1 MSVRVTV
8 TGHLTNDPQQRQAQN
23 GNQYTT
29 VSVAGNEH
37 SRNGDEAFYFGA
49 MFFGK
54 RGETV
59 LNYHKG
65 DLVSMTGHLHE
76 YQGNDGNTYKQL
88 NYAEIEL
95 LHQKQNQQQSN
106 NNQANY
112 NQQPSNNGAQSNQ
125 EFNKG
130 QQPVW
135 NGQPNNYQSQQSPNN
150 GQPQPDNQNDWRN
163 NFNNQNGG
171 NGNINLDDLP
181 FN

>member
-23 GNQYTT
+23 GQAYTT

-37 SRNGDEAFYFGA
+37 NRDEDESFFFGA

-59 LNYHKG
+59 AAYHKG

-88 NYAEIEL
+88 NYAEIEM
-95 LHQKQNQQQSN
+95 LHRKATSAPQQSAGNNQPSASNNQPEQPKGNWQDNFNGGQQQ
-106 NNQANY
+106 
-112 NQQPSNNGAQSNQ
+112 
-125 EFNKG
+125 
-130 QQPVW
+130 
-135 NGQPNNYQSQQSPNN
+135 
-150 GQPQPDNQNDWRN
+150 
-163 NFNNQNGG
+163 
-171 NGNINLDDLP
+171 NINLNDLP

>member
-8 TGHLTNDPQQRQAQN
+8 TGHLTNDPQQRKAQN
-23 GNQYTT
+23 GSQYTT

-106 NNQANY
+106 NIQ
-112 NQQPSNNGAQSNQ
+112 SNGTQSNQ

-130 QQPVW
+130 QQPAW

-150 GQPQPDNQNDWRN
+150 GQPQSDNQNDWRN
-163 NFNNQNGG
+163 NFSNQDGG

>member
-8 TGHLTNDPQQRQAQN
+8 TGHLTNDPQQRQAQS

-59 LNYHKG
+59 MNYHKG

-95 LHQKQNQQQSN
+95 LHQKQSQQQPN
-106 NNQANY
+106 NT
-112 NQQPSNNGAQSNQ
+112 QSNQ

-130 QQPVW
+130 QQPTW

-150 GQPQPDNQNDWRN
+150 GQPQSDNQNDWRN
-163 NFNNQNGG
+163 NFNNQDSG
-171 NGNINLDDLP
+171 NGNINLDNLP

>member
-23 GNQYTT
+23 GNLYTT
-29 VSVAGNEH
+29 LSVAGNE
-37 SRNGDEAFYFGA
+37 RNRDDDETFFFGA

-59 LNYHKG
+59 AGYHKG

-76 YQGNDGNTYKQL
+76 YEGNDGKTYKQL

-95 LHQKQNQQQSN
+95 LHHKQPIGNPTQQQPIN
-106 NNQANY
+106 
-112 NQQPSNNGAQSNQ
+112 NQQPTDNKNNWQ
-125 EFNKG
+125 
-130 QQPVW
+130 
-135 NGQPNNYQSQQSPNN
+135 
-150 GQPQPDNQNDWRN
+150 N
-163 NFNNQNGG
+163 NFNNNAQQDG
-171 NGNINLDDLP
+171 NNLNLNDLP